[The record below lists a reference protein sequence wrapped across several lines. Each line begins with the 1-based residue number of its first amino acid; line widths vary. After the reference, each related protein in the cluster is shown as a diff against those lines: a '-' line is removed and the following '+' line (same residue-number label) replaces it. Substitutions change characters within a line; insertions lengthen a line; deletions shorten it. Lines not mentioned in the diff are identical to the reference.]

1 MTQSQAQEALKGEI
15 VADARRQVER
25 LVRHAKDEA
34 DEALRKANQE
44 AEKIRTD
51 RAEAAKNEAQRQR
64 DLVLAS
70 LPVQVGRMRSD
81 RMEAALRA
89 ILDEARQKL
98 VDRQGFDYRAVLLDM
113 AVDAIGHMEGTSFVL
128 DLSEADLKDCA
139 GWLPEEVKRKVGRGD
154 IQVSVAPEA
163 ARIAGGVIVRD
174 AEGRQLL
181 DNSLASRL
189 ERLWP
194 AMRRQI
200 GGLAFKAVAP

>member
-1 MTQSQAQEALKGEI
+1 VTQSQAQEALKGEI

>member
-1 MTQSQAQEALKGEI
+1 MTRGEAQDTLKGEI
-15 VADARRQVER
+15 VADARRQAER
-25 LVRHAKDEA
+25 LVKRAKDEA
-34 DEALRKANQE
+34 EEALRKANLE

-51 RAEAAKNEAQRQR
+51 RAEAARNEAQRQR

-81 RMEAALRA
+81 RMEAGLTA
-89 ILDEARQKL
+89 IRDEARQKL
-98 VDRQGFDYRAVLLDM
+98 TDRQGFDYRAILLDM
-113 AVDAIGHMEGTSFVL
+113 AVDAIRHMEGTTFVL
-128 DLSEADLKDCA
+128 DLAAADLKDCG
-139 GWLPEEVKRKVGRGD
+139 GWLPEEVKRRAGRGD
-154 IQVSVAPEA
+154 LQVSVAPEA

-181 DNSLASRL
+181 DNSFAARL

-200 GGLAFKAVAP
+200 GGLAFKKS